1 MSYLSEN
8 ILFIQWKG
16 VLEAKSWR
24 EERRP
29 SPREYLLRP
38 IHFTQFK
45 SFPFLPR
52 FPFLFSF
59 SPHLFFLNVFLRS
72 TARRILLAARAK
84 FFFHMLRGQ
93 NLCDRDP
100 RAIGERPLGGQEWIE
115 RLAPGYFTN
124 MWPENTSR
132 TCVPFSFRSLSLF
145 LFLVRFDIIPLST
158 ARCPGAFTRVN
169 FVHFV
174 SRCWISRTVLVALCL
189 SLSLSLSLPFPFFLC
204 ISDDFS
210 AWFLSALPPPP
221 PLPLFGSFCICF
233 GRRGSSVA
241 FDNFHAYFLP
251 RFFVFQT
258 FLTSAFNCTFFL
270 HLNIFR

>member
-1 MSYLSEN
+1 MSRRKLINIWETLVSYLSEN

-16 VLEAKSWR
+16 VLEANSWR

-52 FPFLFSF
+52 FPFLFS
-59 SPHLFFLNVFLRS
+59 PPPTLFLNVLRS
-72 TARRILLAARAK
+72 TARRILLAAPAK

-132 TCVPFSFRSLSLF
+132 TCVPFPLRSLSFSFSF
-145 LFLVRFDIIPLST
+145 LLDSISS
-158 ARCPGAFTRVN
+158 
-169 FVHFV
+169 HFRLPV
-174 SRCWISRTVLVALCL
+174 VLVP
-189 SLSLSLSLPFPFFLC
+189 SLVWILFTSSLVVEFH
-204 ISDDFS
+204 
-210 AWFLSALPPPP
+210 
-221 PLPLFGSFCICF
+221 
-233 GRRGSSVA
+233 GRCS
-241 FDNFHAYFLP
+241 
-251 RFFVFQT
+251 
-258 FLTSAFNCTFFL
+258 
-270 HLNIFR
+270 